1 MDFKKSV
8 KTYFQKY
15 ATFNGRA
22 SRSEFWYFWLLTF
35 AVYAI
40 VLILSNTI
48 LLILYNIVPTADVSI
63 GLIVVLGVF
72 FLATL
77 IPLIAVTA
85 RRLHDVNKSG
95 WFQIIP
101 LPFLLFTD
109 LLFLA
114 GVVFPKIPPVLIGVG
129 LYIYLIV
136 LYCSEGGKKN
146 NRFGKSINLRKK
158 G

>member
-1 MDFKKSV
+1 MDFKKPV
-8 KTYFQKY
+8 KTYFKKY

-35 AVYAI
+35 AVYGI

-63 GLIVVLGVF
+63 GLIVVLGVI

-77 IPLIAVTA
+77 IPFIAVTA

-101 LPFLLFTD
+101 LPFLL
-109 LLFLA
+109 LA
-114 GVVFPKIPPVLIGVG
+114 GVLLPKIPSVLIGMG

-146 NRFGKSINLRKK
+146 NRFGKGINLKK
-158 G
+158 

>member
-8 KTYFQKY
+8 KTCFQKY
-15 ATFNGRA
+15 AKFNGRA
-22 SRSEFWYFWLLTF
+22 SRSEFWYFWLLNF

-40 VLILSNTI
+40 LLILSNK
-48 LLILYNIVPTADVSI
+48 VPTANVSI
-63 GLIVVLGVF
+63 GLFVALCVF

-77 IPLIAVTA
+77 IPFIAVTA

-101 LPFLLFTD
+101 LPFLL
-109 LLFLA
+109 LA
-114 GVVFPKIPPVLIGVG
+114 GVVLPKIPSALIGMG

-136 LYCSEGGKKN
+136 LWCTKGDKKN